1 MNAAIVGW
9 SAPTVS
15 DGKSFVSLTISALS
29 TLSSLSL
36 ATLAA
41 VLQAPGPT
49 FHWLLLSHK
58 ERIWDDP
65 LRTQQLASVSPDAQR
80 LISRPVKA
88 SVGHFCCCWGGTAGV
103 REGTQFRGGCSS
115 ASCGY
120 RNSSRLLSLSMNTHA
135 AQSPQEAAGK
145 RPYLSVATGHLVKC
159 LEAAVQCFF
168 VRRTNVHRTK
178 CA

>member
-49 FHWLLLSHK
+49 FHWLLSSHK

-65 LRTQQLASVSPDAQR
+65 LRTQQLASVSAGFGLMR
-80 LISRPVKA
+80 
-88 SVGHFCCCWGGTAGV
+88 SVSFHV
-103 REGTQFRGGCSS
+103 Q
-115 ASCGY
+115 
-120 RNSSRLLSLSMNTHA
+120 LKHPL
-135 AQSPQEAAGK
+135 
-145 RPYLSVATGHLVKC
+145 VAF
-159 LEAAVQCFF
+159 AAVGEALPASEKERSFAADVPLPLADIEILPVFC
-168 VRRTNVHRTK
+168 H
-178 CA
+178 CP